1 MGGQALFGNE
11 ILAECNRKLLE
22 HGKNAN
28 TPSGAKVFADPEDYD
43 FVIEAVQ
50 DHLKPYHVVVVPQ
63 FLDAAKDAVS
73 SMRSKLQVRP
83 KNETQATITR
93 STCQTCGMSQPRF
106 ICSKCKKTSYCS
118 ERCQRADL
126 GKHRKNCRPFGEEWE
141 VQHTF

>member
-106 ICSKCKKTSYCS
+106 ICSKCKKNELLFRKVSKS
-118 ERCQRADL
+118 RF
-126 GKHRKNCRPFGEEWE
+126 GKTPQELPPIWRR
-141 VQHTF
+141 